1 MKKFRLLVSLMM
13 LVVSF
18 AVFTGCGAEE
28 TNSGSYSKV
37 NFSQFSTRDLNGNE
51 VTQDIFADKKLT
63 VINVWGT
70 FCPPCIGE
78 MPALGQLARDFADRD
93 VQVVGLIIDVSG
105 ANDKAHLDSARKV
118 VTEANADFVNIYP
131 DQNLKDA
138 LQEVDAVPTTFFV
151 DSQGKM
157 VGMPVIGADVEQYR
171 EFIENY
177 LK

>member
-18 AVFTGCGAEE
+18 AVFSGCGAEE
-28 TNSGSYSKV
+28 TYSGAYSKV

-51 VTQDIFADKKLT
+51 VTQEIFAGKKLT

-78 MPALGQLARDFADRD
+78 MPALGKLSRDYADRD
-93 VQVVGLIIDVSG
+93 TQVIGLVIDISG
-105 ANDKAHLDSARKV
+105 ENDKAHIDYARKV

-131 DQNLKDA
+131 DQNLRNA
-138 LQEVDAVPTTFFV
+138 LKEVDAVPTTFFV
-151 DSQGKM
+151 DSQGKL
-157 VGMPVIGADVEQYR
+157 VGVPVIGADVEQYR
-171 EFIENY
+171 EFMENY